1 MLHIY
6 THTQGITS
14 ECVGVYINV
23 SRQNTFQQKIT
34 INNKEIETRRVLK
47 MGDRRVFL
55 FLISNRNMQ
64 FKKKCKVQTM
74 SFLQRTKQEA
84 DINSPACFIN
94 IWTMKVCMI
103 NLACTVCLCKSEICW
118 YWTCLR
124 FQEETLVHS
133 VDLPCIHWYTI

>member
-1 MLHIY
+1 MIKVFKSNKIYQGNQLSISHYIHQSNQTSKQINLTLNKVNKQPMIRLTHAAYLH

-55 FLISNRNMQ
+55 FLISNRNH
-64 FKKKCKVQTM
+64 VT
-74 SFLQRTKQEA
+74 
-84 DINSPACFIN
+84 
-94 IWTMKVCMI
+94 
-103 NLACTVCLCKSEICW
+103 
-118 YWTCLR
+118 
-124 FQEETLVHS
+124 
-133 VDLPCIHWYTI
+133 